1 MKPLSSSRFGL
12 ILLIFF
18 TATLSLSACN
28 KDNSPAP
35 TRENDKLAEI
45 MARETLVIAIDPH
58 YPPFSAL
65 KEAEPRPANTRCTVA
80 QYTQNQMEGFD
91 AAVATEVARR
101 LGVEPCF
108 VTPQWS
114 QIISGN
120 WSNNWDIHFG
130 SMSITAERMQVLYF
144 SQPYFSTT
152 VHAFVHAENNTY
164 QTPED
169 LQGKRIGVCAGCT
182 YESYLMGNLQMPGN
196 EMTYR
201 ILNPQI
207 IAYANEI
214 PALEDLSKGDGVI
227 LDALITQKP
236 TGVSAIYAGM
246 PLRLLPDPLYYA
258 HVCAVVDKK
267 NSRDTARFLNRVS
280 DIIQEMH
287 RDGTLS
293 RLSTQWLGEDLT
305 QEASEFDIKTLDQ
318 FP

>member
-1 MKPLSSSRFGL
+1 MKPLTPRLFGFIFL
-12 ILLIFF
+12 SFLL
-18 TATLSLSACN
+18 TTVSLSACN
-28 KDNSPAP
+28 SGYMPAP

-58 YPPFSAL
+58 YPPFSFL
-65 KEAEPRPANTRCTVA
+65 KEKEPRPANTRCTVA

-91 AAVATEVARR
+91 AAVASEVARR
-101 LGVEPCF
+101 MGVEPCF

-120 WSNNWDIHFG
+120 WANNWDVHFG
-130 SMSITAERMQVLYF
+130 SMSITYERMKTLYF
-144 SQPYFSTT
+144 SQPYFATS
-152 VHAFVHAENNTY
+152 VHAFVHAENNSY
-164 QTPED
+164 QKPED
-169 LQGKRIGVCAGCT
+169 LQGKKVGVCAGCT
-182 YESYLMGNLQMPGN
+182 YEAYLLGSLQLPN
-196 EMTYR
+196 TPVTNQ
-201 ILNPQI
+201 IQNAQI

-214 PALEDLSKGDGVI
+214 PALEDLAKGDGLA
-227 LDALITQKP
+227 LDAIITQKP
-236 TGVSAIYAGM
+236 TGVSAIHAGM
-246 PLRLLPDPLYYA
+246 PLRLLADPLYYA
-258 HVCAVVDKK
+258 YVSAVVDRK